1 MLLLYECGL
10 FINLLFFFYWG
21 GGKNKDIRLKKEYV
35 IWKGFNWCCFVFIKC
50 MYLKNYIIIEII
62 FSVFI
67 GFIKIVV
74 NFMDDIKEIY
84 KICIMYRLKR

>member
-1 MLLLYECGL
+1 
-10 FINLLFFFYWG
+10 
-21 GGKNKDIRLKKEYV
+21 
-35 IWKGFNWCCFVFIKC
+35 

-62 FSVFI
+62 FGVFI

>member
-35 IWKGFNWCCFVFIKC
+35 IWKGFNWCCFVFIKY
-50 MYLKNYIIIEII
+50 MYLKKLYNYWNYI
-62 FSVFI
+62 
-67 GFIKIVV
+67 
-74 NFMDDIKEIY
+74 
-84 KICIMYRLKR
+84 